1 MDATDRKI
9 LSILKENSRESAS
22 EIAKQVALSVPAV
35 TERIRKLEQGGVI
48 EKYTLR
54 INPCELGY
62 NLLVFVLVKIDASRN
77 LEAFQD
83 EVTAL
88 ANVLECHHI
97 AGPPD
102 YLLKV
107 LVKDMQDLE
116 TFLSCTMKDLTGETE
131 RQTLFCLSTLKEEYS
146 V

>member
-22 EIAKQVALSVPAV
+22 EIAKRVSLSVPAV

-97 AGPPD
+97 AGPSD

-116 TFLSCTMKDLTGETE
+116 TFLSCTTKDLPGVAET
-131 RQTLFCLSTLKEEYS
+131 QTLFCLSTLKEEFS

>member
-1 MDATDRKI
+1 MDATDKKI

-22 EIAKQVALSVPAV
+22 EIAKRVSLSVPAV

-97 AGPPD
+97 AGPSD

-107 LVKDMQDLE
+107 LVKYMQDLE
-116 TFLSCTMKDLTGETE
+116 TFLSCTLKDFPG
-131 RQTLFCLSTLKEEYS
+131 
-146 V
+146 VP

>member
-1 MDATDRKI
+1 MDATDKKI

-22 EIAKQVALSVPAV
+22 EIAKRVSLSVPAV

-62 NLLVFVLVKIDASRN
+62 NLLVFVLVKINASRN

-88 ANVLECHHI
+88 ANVLECHYI
-97 AGPPD
+97 AGRPII
-102 YLLKV
+102 
-107 LVKDMQDLE
+107 
-116 TFLSCTMKDLTGETE
+116 F
-131 RQTLFCLSTLKEEYS
+131 
-146 V
+146 

>member
-1 MDATDRKI
+1 MDATDKKI

-22 EIAKQVALSVPAV
+22 EIAKRVSLSVPAV
-35 TERIRKLEQGGVI
+35 TERIRKLEQSGVI

-97 AGPPD
+97 AGPSD

-116 TFLSCTMKDLTGETE
+116 TFLSCTTKDLPGVAET
-131 RQTLFCLSTLKEEYS
+131 QTLFCLSTLKEEFS

>member
-1 MDATDRKI
+1 MDATDKMI

-22 EIAKQVALSVPAV
+22 EIAKRVALSVPAV

-88 ANVLECHHI
+88 ANVKKD
-97 AGPPD
+97 AGKIRMLPPA
-102 YLLKV
+102 
-107 LVKDMQDLE
+107 
-116 TFLSCTMKDLTGETE
+116 
-131 RQTLFCLSTLKEEYS
+131 
-146 V
+146 

>member
-1 MDATDRKI
+1 MKQTKRFFP
-9 LSILKENSRESAS
+9 LLKENRSESAS

-97 AGPPD
+97 AGPSD

-116 TFLSCTMKDLTGETE
+116 TLLSCTMKDLPGVAET
-131 RQTLFCLSTLKEEYS
+131 QTLFCLSMLKEKFF

>member
-1 MDATDRKI
+1 MKQTKRFFP
-9 LSILKENSRESAS
+9 LLKENRSESAS

-62 NLLVFVLVKIDASRN
+62 NLLVFVLVKIDTSRN

-97 AGPPD
+97 AGPSD

-116 TFLSCTMKDLTGETE
+116 TLLSCTMKDLPGVAET
-131 RQTLFCLSTLKEEYS
+131 QTLFCLSMLKEKFF

>member
-1 MDATDRKI
+1 MDATDKKI

-62 NLLVFVLVKIDASRN
+62 NLLVFVLVKIDTSRN

-83 EVTAL
+83 EVKAL
-88 ANVLECHHI
+88 SKVLECHHI
-97 AGPPD
+97 GGPSD
-102 YLLKV
+102 YLLEV

-116 TFLSCTMKDLTGETE
+116 TFLSCTTKDLPGVAET
-131 RQTLFCLSTLKEEYS
+131 QTLFCLSTLKEEFS

>member
-1 MDATDRKI
+1 MKQTKRFFP
-9 LSILKENSRESAS
+9 LLKENRSESAS

-62 NLLVFVLVKIDASRN
+62 NLLVFVLVKIDTSRN

-83 EVTAL
+83 EVRAL

-97 AGPPD
+97 AGPSD

-116 TFLSCTMKDLTGETE
+116 TLLSCTMKDLPGVAET
-131 RQTLFCLSTLKEEYS
+131 QTLFCLSMLKKKFF

>member
-1 MDATDRKI
+1 MDATDKKI

-22 EIAKQVALSVPAV
+22 EIAKRVSLSVPAV

-62 NLLVFVLVKIDASRN
+62 NLLVFVLVKIDTSRN

-97 AGPPD
+97 AGPSD

-116 TFLSCTMKDLTGETE
+116 TFLSCTMKDLPGVTET
-131 RQTLFCLSTLKEEYS
+131 QTLFCLSTLKEEFS

>member
-1 MDATDRKI
+1 M
-9 LSILKENSRESAS
+9 
-22 EIAKQVALSVPAV
+22 
-35 TERIRKLEQGGVI
+35 I

-97 AGPPD
+97 AGPSD

-116 TFLSCTMKDLTGETE
+116 TFLSCTMKDLPGVAET
-131 RQTLFCLSTLKEEYS
+131 QTLFCLSTLKEEFS

>member
-1 MDATDRKI
+1 MKQTKRFFP
-9 LSILKENSRESAS
+9 LLKENRRESAS

-97 AGPPD
+97 AGPSD

-116 TFLSCTMKDLTGETE
+116 TLLSCTMKDLPGVAET
-131 RQTLFCLSTLKEEYS
+131 QTLFCLSMLKKKFF

>member
-1 MDATDRKI
+1 MDATDKKI

-22 EIAKQVALSVPAV
+22 EIAKQVSLSVPAV

-97 AGPPD
+97 AGPSD

-116 TFLSCTMKDLTGETE
+116 TFLSCTTKDLPGVAET
-131 RQTLFCLSTLKEEYS
+131 QTLFCLSTLKEEFS